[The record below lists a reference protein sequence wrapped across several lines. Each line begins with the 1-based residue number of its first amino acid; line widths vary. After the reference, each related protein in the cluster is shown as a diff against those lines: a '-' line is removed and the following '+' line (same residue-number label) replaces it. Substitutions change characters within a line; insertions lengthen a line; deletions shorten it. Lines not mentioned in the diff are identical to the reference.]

1 MPGRIEETSVLE
13 VICDVCG
20 SISAPRERPLRDAEN
35 ELVAHDYA
43 QHPDEAED
51 A

>member
-1 MPGRIEETSVLE
+1 MPGRIEEIAVLE
-13 VICDVCG
+13 VICDLCG
-20 SISAPRERPLRDAEN
+20 SLSAPRPRPLRDAEN

-43 QHPDEAED
+43 EHPDEAED